1 MVAIDGC
8 TCEKIKNLN
17 DPFGT
22 MNMDTMQKEL
32 DYEIFV
38 MEILEMDH
46 CSKIIRRRLTM
57 LRREKKRIRVLFDLY
72 VQRGKK

>member
-1 MVAIDGC
+1 
-8 TCEKIKNLN
+8 
-17 DPFGT
+17 

-38 MEILEMDH
+38 MEILEMDL